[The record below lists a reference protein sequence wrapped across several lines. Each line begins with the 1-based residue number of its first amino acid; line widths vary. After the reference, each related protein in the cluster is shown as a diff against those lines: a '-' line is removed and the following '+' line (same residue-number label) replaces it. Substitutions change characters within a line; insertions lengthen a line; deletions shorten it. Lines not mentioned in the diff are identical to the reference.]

1 MKPTLTRQLVAEAGV
16 TIADADGLKALT
28 MRRVASALDVAT
40 MAPYRHV
47 TDRDDL
53 LVAMVDVITRD
64 RRTLI
69 DDDMRWDDAVR
80 AVACAEWDAFVA
92 HPWLIEVWST
102 PRRRVDLGSF
112 DQLEAVLTR
121 LEQADVPPAQCLSV
135 VLGVLGL
142 TLGMAAMAVDRPGPE
157 DPDLAH
163 WWTGSV
169 DRFGAEFP
177 QTHPRSTWFMAH
189 LHSDG
194 GHGAFLAALDDHL
207 AGVATRFGLPY
218 GPGAR

>member
-69 DDDMRWDDAVR
+69 DDDMGGRR
-80 AVACAEWDAFVA
+80 R
-92 HPWLIEVWST
+92 
-102 PRRRVDLGSF
+102 PRRRLRGVGRIRRTPVADRGVVDAAAARRSGLF
-112 DQLEAVLTR
+112 DQPEAVLTR
-121 LEQADVPPAQCLSV
+121 LEQPMCHPHNAWWS
-135 VLGVLGL
+135 
-142 TLGMAAMAVDRPGPE
+142 
-157 DPDLAH
+157 LA
-163 WWTGSV
+163 SS
-169 DRFGAEFP
+169 A
-177 QTHPRSTWFMAH
+177 
-189 LHSDG
+189 
-194 GHGAFLAALDDHL
+194 
-207 AGVATRFGLPY
+207 
-218 GPGAR
+218 